1 MRRAI
6 LFSTMTQLTPLTQRL
21 GFQWM
26 LSFLLWTL
34 IGLIF
39 FGQSYFFSYV
49 AGQNFPVFS
58 RLIFELTNAYA
69 WALLS
74 PVLFFL
80 ARRFPIEKPAVFSR
94 IVLHVFLSIIV
105 GLIHKL
111 SSFWGSLV
119 IAPPNNPLPPDAVVI
134 KIIGGLVNSVIVYW
148 ILLGIYSAVSYANRF
163 REQKLVATQLEAQLA
178 QAQLAALKM
187 QLQPHFLFNTLHA
200 IATLMEE
207 DIKAAQRMLTRL
219 SELLRLTL
227 DHVGEQEVPLSKE
240 IEFLKSYLE
249 IEEIRFHDR
258 LRITYDIPPETL
270 EAQVPTLILQP
281 LVENA
286 IRHGIAPK
294 AAGGSVSITASRNG
308 GTLQIT
314 IIDDGRG
321 AAEIEQGVGLSN
333 TRKRLEQLYGLNQTF
348 EFGNVPDG
356 GFTVALKLPF
366 RTNNY
371 EVPFKN

>member
-1 MRRAI
+1 MKNSI
-6 LFSTMTQLTPLTQRL
+6 PLIHRH
-21 GFQWM
+21 GFQWL

-111 SSFWGSLV
+111 SSFWSSLV

-348 EFGNVPDG
+348 EFGNLSGG
-356 GFTVALKLPF
+356 GFTVALKFPF

-371 EVPFKN
+371 EAPFKN